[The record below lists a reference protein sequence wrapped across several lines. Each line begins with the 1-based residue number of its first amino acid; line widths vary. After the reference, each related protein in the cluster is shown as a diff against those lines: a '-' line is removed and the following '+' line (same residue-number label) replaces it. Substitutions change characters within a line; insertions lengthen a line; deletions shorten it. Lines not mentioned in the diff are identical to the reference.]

1 MGTIIP
7 LKTPGFRARL
17 REAHVKGELVRVWR
31 GNLEHGSFCGY
42 VAGIGREY
50 FLLSV
55 VGDTL
60 GFDGLYAM
68 RHRDLTELEAP
79 EEHAGFIR
87 RALALRGVDVPRP
100 QDFPLDDI
108 VQVVQAASRYGP
120 VIGVHVDSEEES
132 EVCYIGRLLSI
143 EDDGFNMQEL
153 SPDAEWLGEPSYF
166 AWSEVSTVSFREPY
180 GLALADVA
188 GAAPPIKLDGPD
200 VGRLH

>member
-87 RALALRGVDVPRP
+87 RALELRGVDVPRP

-108 VQVVQAASRYGP
+108 VQVVQAASRHGP

-132 EVCYIGRLLSI
+132 EVCYIGRLLNI

-180 GLALADVA
+180 GLALVDVA

>member
-7 LKTPGFRARL
+7 LKTSGFRARL
-17 REAHVKGELVRVWR
+17 REAHVNSELVRVWR

-87 RALALRGVDVPRP
+87 RALELRGVDVPRP

-108 VQVVQAASRYGP
+108 VQVVQAASRHGP

-132 EVCYIGRLLSI
+132 EVCYIGRLLNI

-180 GLALADVA
+180 GLALADIA

>member
-17 REAHVKGELVRVWR
+17 REAHVKDELVRVWR

-132 EVCYIGRLLSI
+132 EVCYIGRLLNI

>member
-1 MGTIIP
+1 
-7 LKTPGFRARL
+7 
-17 REAHVKGELVRVWR
+17 
-31 GNLEHGSFCGY
+31 
-42 VAGIGREY
+42 
-50 FLLSV
+50 
-55 VGDTL
+55 
-60 GFDGLYAM
+60 
-68 RHRDLTELEAP
+68 
-79 EEHAGFIR
+79 
-87 RALALRGVDVPRP
+87 
-100 QDFPLDDI
+100 
-108 VQVVQAASRYGP
+108 VVQAASRYGP

-132 EVCYIGRLLSI
+132 EVCYIGRLLNI

>member
-87 RALALRGVDVPRP
+87 RALELRGVDVPRP

-108 VQVVQAASRYGP
+108 VQVVQAASRHGP

-132 EVCYIGRLLSI
+132 EVCYIGRLLNI

-180 GLALADVA
+180 GLALADIA